1 MHNFTKTA
9 TPMANHFDLEPI
21 ITCLKNGGTIL
32 FPTDTIWGIGC
43 DATRIEAVEKV
54 FEIKKRDRHKPFVL
68 LVSSVDM
75 LKEYVEQ
82 VHPRVETLLAFHQRP
97 LTIIYPKAKNLAP
110 NACAAD
116 GSVAIRIVT
125 DPFCQ
130 QLIASFAKPLV
141 ATSANVADTPAP
153 AHFGEI
159 SSSIIVGVN
168 YVVKHRQMDKNMDQ
182 PSVIARI
189 QPNGELEFIR

>member
-1 MHNFTKTA
+1 
-9 TPMANHFDLEPI
+9 MANHFDLEPI

-141 ATSANVADTPAP
+141 ATSANIAGTPAP